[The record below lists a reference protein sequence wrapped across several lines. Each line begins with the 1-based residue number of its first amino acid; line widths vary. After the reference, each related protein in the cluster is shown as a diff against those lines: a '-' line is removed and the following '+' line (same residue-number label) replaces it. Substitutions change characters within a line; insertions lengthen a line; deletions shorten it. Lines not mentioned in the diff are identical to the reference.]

1 MMIDHFLAGHQERI
15 VVHDAK
21 LVLSAERAIERQAG
35 IGIKVATGSRSVRE
49 ALLESGAVYG
59 GESSAHH
66 YFGEFGGI
74 DSGMLAWLTMLDVI
88 SSSSLADVAA
98 DYRAEVAV
106 APELSF
112 KIQDVAG
119 LIDVLERALKPDEID
134 PQLGALR
141 AFTDSESFRMSI
153 SPSTTEDLMR
163 FNFESVEG
171 AEALHQKTAEVLD
184 LIEPFAVERSS
195 SAA

>member
-1 MMIDHFLAGHQERI
+1 
-15 VVHDAK
+15 
-21 LVLSAERAIERQAG
+21 
-35 IGIKVATGSRSVRE
+35 
-49 ALLESGAVYG
+49 
-59 GESSAHH
+59 
-66 YFGEFGGI
+66 
-74 DSGMLAWLTMLDVI
+74 MLAWLTMLDVI

-106 APELSF
+106 APEMSF
-112 KIQDVAG
+112 KMQDVAG